1 MLVQRLEDHR
11 QNMMDLMYVQMEEH
25 TQKLNL
31 YSNLFEHLQ
40 NSFDLPTE
48 FSKAMLTIDKFPQS
62 DIDEFIRAKAT
73 KAPPAAHGARASSAG
88 PPQRSGSLAAP
99 KP

>member
-1 MLVQRLEDHR
+1 
-11 QNMMDLMYVQMEEH
+11 MMDLMYVQMEEH

-40 NSFDLPTE
+40 NNFDLPAE
-48 FSKAMLTIDKFPQS
+48 FTKTMHAIGKFQQP
-62 DIDEFIRAKAT
+62 DIDDFIKAKTT
-73 KAPPAAHGARASSAG
+73 KAPPVTQGTRASSAG
-88 PPQRSGSLAAP
+88 PPQRSGNLAAP

>member
-1 MLVQRLEDHR
+1 
-11 QNMMDLMYVQMEEH
+11 MEEH

-48 FSKAMLTIDKFPQS
+48 FTKAMLTIDKFPQS
-62 DIDEFIRAKAT
+62 DIDEFIKAKTT
-73 KAPPAAHGARASSAG
+73 KAPSSAVHGARASSAG
-88 PPQRSGSLAAP
+88 PPQRAGSLAAP